1 MVKNI
6 ECTVYNHEFR
16 SKILMAKA
24 NNKTVPTQLKVQDYL
39 NAIEDPQR
47 KEDCIR
53 IHDMMKEIT
62 AREPKMWGTS
72 IVGFGTY
79 HYKYESGR
87 EGNMLMTGFSN
98 RKQSITLYILGGL
111 KKREQLLNKLGPYKT
126 GKSCLYIKRLSDI
139 DINVLAEMITED
151 FDHVRK
157 KYEVID

>member
-1 MVKNI
+1 
-6 ECTVYNHEFR
+6 
-16 SKILMAKA
+16 MAKA
-24 NNKTVPTQLKVQDYL
+24 NNKTVPTDLSVEEYL

-47 KEDCIR
+47 KEDCKA

-62 AREPKMWGTS
+62 GREPKMWGKT

-87 EGNMLMTGFSN
+87 EGDMLMTGFSN

-111 KKREQLLNKLGPYKT
+111 SKREEQLEKLGPHKT

-139 DINVLAEMITED
+139 DVNVLRKMIKED
-151 FDHVRK
+151 FEHVEE
-157 KYEVID
+157 KYEIVD

>member
-1 MVKNI
+1 MP
-6 ECTVYNHEFR
+6 
-16 SKILMAKA
+16 KA
-24 NNKTVPTQLKVQDYL
+24 NNKTVPTELSVLDYL
-39 NAIEDPQR
+39 EAIENPQR

-62 AREPKMWGTS
+62 GKEPKMWGTS

-111 KKREQLLNKLGPYKT
+111 KKRTEQLEKLGPHKT
-126 GKSCLYIKRLSDI
+126 GKSCLYIKKLADI
-139 DINVLAEMITED
+139 DINVLKKMIEED
-151 FDHVRK
+151 FDHVHK
-157 KYEVID
+157 KYEVIE

>member
-1 MVKNI
+1 MP
-6 ECTVYNHEFR
+6 
-16 SKILMAKA
+16 KA
-24 NNKTVPTQLKVQDYL
+24 NNKTVPTELSVLDYL
-39 NAIEDPQR
+39 EAIENPQR

-62 AREPKMWGTS
+62 GKEPKMWGTS

-111 KKREQLLNKLGPYKT
+111 KKRTEQLEKLGPHKT
-126 GKSCLYIKRLSDI
+126 GKSCLYIKKLADI
-139 DINVLAEMITED
+139 DINVLKKMIEED
-151 FDHVRK
+151 FAHVQD
-157 KYEVID
+157 KYEIID

>member
-24 NNKTVPTQLKVQDYL
+24 NNKTVPTQMKVQDYL

-62 AREPKMWGTS
+62 GREAKMWGTS

-111 KKREQLLNKLGPYKT
+111 KKREELLNKLGPYKT
-126 GKSCLYIKRLSDI
+126 GKSCLYIKRLE
-139 DINVLAEMITED
+139 DINTDILKKMIEID
-151 FDHVRK
+151 FKHVEE
-157 KYEVID
+157 KYEIVD